1 MPKKKEIDHL
11 QIGVQIAP
19 NDPFWVQVSE
29 NIRQEL
35 TNQIVPFE
43 IVQHG
48 ANLSDEQMDELSEEI
63 LSSDLD
69 AFICMILPPKIINR
83 LLNQRIPV
91 ICVEDEIEISH
102 PLFSSVRGWYDAG
115 KMAAQFLFDS
125 LRGEGQVLCLKG
137 NVDSTDNL
145 DFSRQRMAGINRVL
159 KEYPQIKM
167 QVIQSYW
174 DYSAAVEH
182 LTTLFDSGKISRPD
196 AILGLSDSLAL
207 AARDSGRASRMVTE
221 TTFVAG
227 INGEPAA
234 LSEILKGKNH
244 ATIDIRAEEFAGQA
258 VKIAVESIHGK
269 PLPKHFYFSPELVTS
284 QNVADVSVRKLS
296 AISSI
301 PTRLVGVNR
310 KTEESRLLQ
319 YEITSSIN
327 RKMAVLSDKKELIDS
342 ITELIRN
349 NYAYDR
355 VFFYSNADGRIQNAK
370 NLGQNN
376 PSQPPLRETGL
387 LDEVYERGEAIFI
400 ADTRFSSRFS
410 TDDHWPGTRS
420 LVVLPVRFGDKT
432 FGVLDLQSNLP
443 KTRLGSEL
451 IGLQSLADQL
461 GIALH
466 NAELYEDA
474 VRSRAV
480 AEKANQLKTRL
491 LANVSHELR
500 APLNVILGYSQAAL
514 TNPVM
519 YQADLP
525 DELLRDLGHIVKS
538 GEHLIR
544 LINDLLD
551 VSRAEIGALDIFPEM
566 LSPAPLLK
574 DIFAAIAEQPS
585 GGQDVEW
592 RLELSDTLPLI
603 KADAIRL
610 RQILINLLSNAK
622 KFTEKGSITLGADI
636 EPPYLH
642 FWVKDTGRGISDDV
656 KKRIFE
662 PFATANSA
670 KKRFEGIGL
679 GLNITRRLVLL
690 HHGKLLVESE
700 LDVGSTFHV
709 FLPLPSLSDEMLLDE
724 SLHPEQKAMLVVSA
738 KDSPNPII
746 LDVCNQQSL
755 AYCLLKPGQDLES
768 VLLHFDPVAIAWD
781 VSISDP
787 GEWIQI
793 EQIRE
798 HPQLNKIPFLIYQ
811 DGQESPKNSTG
822 IINVITKPVQDNT
835 LYEYIS
841 AFWPENPAQPILIVD
856 DEAETRAMYKKI
868 IGDHFNQF
876 GILEAENGSQALEL
890 LKRTLPS
897 LIILDLMMPD
907 VDGFEVL
914 EKVRLNRKTAHV
926 PVIVMSGKTLTLDD
940 VRRLDYSNVVFQR
953 KNLLTLEETL
963 LCLKKVFG
971 DDEKLPQPTSLL
983 VKQAL
988 AYLHQ
993 NYQYPIARED
1003 IANAVGTSPSY
1014 LSRIVSQEIGI
1025 TLWDC
1030 LARLRMQ
1037 AAQEL
1042 LLDFRNTKSITEI
1055 ASSVGYDDPAY
1066 FCKAFKNYAG
1076 ISPISFRK
1084 QSGKKLNNR
1093 E

>member
-69 AFICMILPPKIINR
+69 AFICMILPLRIINR
-83 LLNQRIPV
+83 LLNQGIPV

-167 QVIQSYW
+167 QVVQSYW
-174 DYSAAVEH
+174 DYSAAAEH
-182 LTTLFDSGKISRPD
+182 LAGLFRTGEIIRPD

-207 AARDSGRASRMVTE
+207 AARDAGRASRIVADA
-221 TTFVAG
+221 TFIAG

-234 LSEILKGKNH
+234 LSEILKGSIQ
-244 ATIDIRAEEFAGQA
+244 ATVDIRAEEFAGQA
-258 VKIAVESIHGK
+258 VKIAVDSIHGK
-269 PLPKHFYFSPELVTS
+269 ALPKHFYFSPELVTS

-342 ITELIRN
+342 ITELIRI

-355 VFFYSNADGRIQNAK
+355 VFFYSSQDDK
-370 NLGQNN
+370 NLPDQNLGN
-376 PSQPPLRETGL
+376 NTLLQTQQSACETSL
-387 LDEVYERGEAIFI
+387 LDEVYERGEAIFV
-400 ADTRFSSRFS
+400 ADMRFSNRFS
-410 TDDHWPGTRS
+410 ANDNQSGTRS
-420 LVVLPVRFGDKT
+420 RVVLPVRFGDKV
-432 FGVLDLQSNLP
+432 FGILDLQSDLP
-443 KTRLGSEL
+443 KTRLGNEL
-451 IGLQSLADQL
+451 MGLQSLADQL

-466 NAELYEDA
+466 NAQLYEEA
-474 VRSRAV
+474 VRSRAA

-514 TNPVM
+514 ANPLM
-519 YQADLP
+519 YQTELP
-525 DELLRDLGHIVKS
+525 EELLRDIGHIVNS

-551 VSRAEIGALDIFPEM
+551 VSRAEIGALDIFPEI
-566 LSPAPLLK
+566 LSPAPILK
-574 DIFAAIAEQPS
+574 DIFAALAEQPA
-585 GGQDVEW
+585 GDQGVEW
-592 RLELSDTLPLI
+592 RLAFADTLPLI
-603 KADAIRL
+603 KADEIRL

-622 KFTEKGSITLGADI
+622 KFTETGSITLGADI
-636 EPPYLH
+636 QPPYLH

-656 KKRIFE
+656 RKRIFE

-690 HHGKLLVESE
+690 HHGKLLVESI
-700 LDVGSTFHV
+700 VGQGSTFHV
-709 FLPLPSLSDEMLLDE
+709 FLPLPSLSDEMLLVE
-724 SLHPEQKAMLVVSA
+724 ARSAERQAILVISA
-738 KDSPNPII
+738 ADSPSGVIVDI
-746 LDVCNQQSL
+746 CNKRSL
-755 AYCLLKPGQDLES
+755 ACCSLNPGQDLES

-781 VSISDP
+781 ASISDP
-787 GEWIQI
+787 GIWIQL
-793 EQIRE
+793 EQVRE

-811 DGQESPKNSTG
+811 ADGENSKTPIG
-822 IINVITKPVQDNT
+822 AVNVITKPVQNST
-835 LYEYIS
+835 LYEYVLTLQ
-841 AFWPENPAQPILIVD
+841 PENSTRPILIVD
-856 DEAETRAMYKKI
+856 DDADTRGMYKKMLKEY
-868 IGDHFNQF
+868 FSEF
-876 GILEAENGSQALEL
+876 GIVEAENGFQALDL
-890 LKRTLPS
+890 LKKSLPS
-897 LIILDLMMPD
+897 LIILDLVMPGM
-907 VDGFEVL
+907 DGFEVL
-914 EKVRLNRKTAHV
+914 ETIRASKKTCHI
-926 PVIVMSGKTLTLDD
+926 PVVVMSGKTLTLDD
-940 VRRLDYSNVVFQR
+940 VRRLDYSNVIFQR
-953 KNLLTLEETL
+953 KNLLTIEETL

-971 DDEKLPQPTSLL
+971 NDEKLPQPTSLL

-988 AYLHQ
+988 AYIHQ
-993 NYQYPIARED
+993 KYQEPISRED
-1003 IANAVGTSPSY
+1003 VANAVGTSPSY
-1014 LSRIVSQEIGI
+1014 LSRIFSQEIGI
-1025 TLWDC
+1025 TLWEC
-1030 LARLRMQ
+1030 LVRLRMQ
-1037 AAQEL
+1037 TAKDL
-1042 LLDFRNTKSITEI
+1042 LLDSRDTKSVTEI
-1055 ASSVGYDDPAY
+1055 ASSVGFDDPSY
-1066 FCKAFKNYAG
+1066 FCKVFKNYAG
-1076 ISPISFRK
+1076 ISPVLFRK
-1084 QSGKKLNNR
+1084 QSQKF
-1093 E
+1093 